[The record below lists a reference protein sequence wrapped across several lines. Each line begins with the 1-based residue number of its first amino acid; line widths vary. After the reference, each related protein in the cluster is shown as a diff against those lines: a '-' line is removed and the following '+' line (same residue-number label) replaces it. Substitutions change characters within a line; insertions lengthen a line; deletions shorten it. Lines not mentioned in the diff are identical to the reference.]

1 MKEKMIE
8 RLKQTMEKNEI
19 TAAELA
25 RRTGIRAS
33 SISDWLRGKYEPKQD
48 KVDIL
53 ARALN
58 VKAAWLLGYDEPALP
73 SGAFRPHT
81 KSVRMMGYAAAG
93 KPLEDLNQD
102 QRYVDIEGD
111 YDVDFCITVK
121 GDSMIGADIND
132 GDIVFIKSMPEVE
145 NGQIACVEIDNERV
159 CLKRF
164 YKNGNQ
170 IILNSENPKYMPMT
184 FNEENCES
192 IRVLG
197 LAVIKQSEIR

>member
-1 MKEKMIE
+1 MGIGDKIKERRLQLKWSQEDLAQRMGYKSRSTIAKIE
-8 RLKQTMEKNEI
+8 SGENDITQSKIKEIAKVLQTTVSFLMN
-19 TAAELA
+19 
-25 RRTGIRAS
+25 
-33 SISDWLRGKYEPKQD
+33 W
-48 KVDIL
+48 
-53 ARALN
+53 
-58 VKAAWLLGYDEPALP
+58 DEDHILP